1 MRHNSNRRMKNRNN
15 NNNGQRRGNVPPR
28 MQVFDSNGPD
38 VRIRGTAWQVHE
50 KYLALAKDAAA
61 TGDVIMAENY
71 MQHAEHYQR
80 IINTFAEQMG
90 GQQWAPAA
98 ADNDDTQEGEG
109 AVQVQHGQQFNQQQ
123 TPPQQQAVNA
133 APRADRRDDGLGLP
147 ASLFKPTTVAPATAL
162 ETA

>member
-1 MRHNSNRRMKNRNN
+1 MRHNNRRMKNRS
-15 NNNGQRRGNVPPR
+15 NGGSNGHRRGNSNVPPR

-61 TGDVIMAENY
+61 IGDVVMAESY
-71 MQHAEHYQR
+71 SQHAEHYQR
-80 IINTFAEQMG
+80 IINSFGEQMSNWTPQAQNDEQG
-90 GQQWAPAA
+90 MEMDGNAA
-98 ADNDDTQEGEG
+98 
-109 AVQVQHGQQFNQQQ
+109 Q
-123 TPPQQQAVNA
+123 TMQPQQQQQQ

-147 ASLFKPTTVAPATAL
+147 TSLFKAAPAPQL

>member
-1 MRHNSNRRMKNRNN
+1 MKNRNN

-90 GQQWAPAA
+90 GHQWAPQQSES
-98 ADNDDTQEGEG
+98 DDAGEGEG
-109 AVQVQHGQQFNQQQ
+109 AQVQQRDIHQQQQ
-123 TPPQQQAVNA
+123 TPPQQQAVNN
-133 APRADRRDDGLGLP
+133 APRADRRDDNRGDDLGLP
-147 ASLFKPTTVAPATAL
+147 TSLFKPAANNAAL

>member
-1 MRHNSNRRMKNRNN
+1 MRHNNRRMKNRNN
-15 NNNGQRRGNVPPR
+15 GGPRRGNNVPPR

-61 TGDVIMAENY
+61 IGDVIMAENY

-80 IINTFAEQMG
+80 IINSFGEQMG
-90 GQQWAPAA
+90 QWTPPAQNQ
-98 ADNDDTQEGEG
+98 NDD
-109 AVQVQHGQQFNQQQ
+109 QVMDMDD
-123 TPPQQQAVNA
+123 QQQATGTNGAAPQAAPNGA

-147 ASLFKPTTVAPATAL
+147 SSLFKAPAAAPAL

>member
-1 MRHNSNRRMKNRNN
+1 MRHNNNRRMKNRNH
-15 NNNGQRRGNVPPR
+15 GGGGPRHGKSNVPPR

-61 TGDVIMAENY
+61 IGDVVMAESY
-71 MQHAEHYQR
+71 SQHAEHYQR

-90 GQQWAPAA
+90 QQWTPPAQ
-98 ADNDDTQEGEG
+98 NDD
-109 AVQVQHGQQFNQQQ
+109 VNQQGAEVVAEQ
-123 TPPQQQAVNA
+123 PQQQPQA
-133 APRADRRDDGLGLP
+133 APRADRRDDLGLP
-147 ASLFKPTTVAPATAL
+147 TSLFKPAAQQPAL

>member
-1 MRHNSNRRMKNRNN
+1 MKNRNN
-15 NNNGQRRGNVPPR
+15 NSNGPRRGNNVPPR

-61 TGDVIMAENY
+61 IGDVIMAENY

-90 GQQWAPAA
+90 NWSPANA
-98 ADNDDTQEGEG
+98 GNDDADSDGEVT
-109 AVQVQHGQQFNQQQ
+109 VQVQSAHQQQ
-123 TPPQQQAVNA
+123 TPPQQQQMN
-133 APRADRRDDGLGLP
+133 APRADRRDDAGRAPDLGLP
-147 ASLFKPTTVAPATAL
+147 ASLFKQSAPAPAAL
-162 ETA
+162 ESA